1 MPVHP
6 GYDVPLVPPVYTVPP
21 VAPGQVYSNP
31 VPPSVP
37 VYAAPPPSIGPGYP
51 QLPPPGYSSLL
62 PPSMYNPPPLV
73 PTPAPVLN
81 PFSLPPPPVASSVLS
96 SNPGKE
102 PAKSRLETSGNKG
115 SSSAPNHRHT
125 SSIDP
130 CDSRKRPSN
139 HTGPRNSVDPWK
151 ARDYPRNGASSDNRQ
166 SNRIDPWETKD
177 QPRKES
183 KSNKMDSII
192 NPWQSS
198 NKQAQS
204 KVSMMRRDTHTHPI
218 AQQSL
223 KSSKTAQQLYM
234 PPNEKSNHFPSQQGQ
249 KEPTEVVKD
258 DEYFRNL
265 ARQRIAAKTGSD
277 RSEVEKESLPDKE
290 QNKNDVTPT
299 KPVQNP
305 SAWVQI
311 QPNVY
316 ARRKPRTMN
325 KHPDAWVQIKP
336 NVYANP
342 RTLKKPH
349 AGVQITSNSYVNPK
363 TEKNRKT
370 RLRRQLSKMKKS
382 GNLQT
387 EQTNKTNLAPTNQ
400 KAQHKKKKK
409 KGKQVANQIP
419 TSISVSITPQNVPK
433 PTQIIGT
440 TLSLTGATPYKNA
453 VQPNFSGLDKN
464 RFEDQCSRKS
474 LMENNSEFPTIV
486 ENR

>member
-277 RSEVEKESLPDKE
+277 RSQVEKESLPDKE

-342 RTLKKPH
+342 KTLKKPH
-349 AGVQITSNSYVNPK
+349 AGVQITPNSYVNPK

-440 TLSLTGATPYKNA
+440 TLPLTGATPYKNA